1 MAAGVERFRKV
12 ACGMPGAVESAHMGN
27 PDFRVGGRIF
37 ATLSGQARG
46 RGVLKL
52 TAEQQ
57 AEFVAELPEVFEP
70 VQGGWGRLGMTYLV
84 LDKADEATMRG
95 ALMVAHRNVAAKQSA
110 GNGQQKA
117 KAAKKRTR

>member
-52 TAEQQ
+52 TEI
-57 AEFVAELPEVFEP
+57 
-70 VQGGWGRLGMTYLV
+70 GR
-84 LDKADEATMRG
+84 
-95 ALMVAHRNVAAKQSA
+95 AHV
-110 GNGQQKA
+110 
-117 KAAKKRTR
+117 